1 MNHFR
6 CAIDN
11 NPDFSDITGSAK
23 RNSFVILADDRL
35 NEMRQFKA
43 GGCKVLA
50 YKNLTLMTPW
60 TNAGVP
66 MTGLLLPDSFYL
78 HNKAGQRFTSQN
90 FPQAFLANPQD
101 PAYQARWGNNVIP
114 QLLDEGW
121 DGVFMDDTNP
131 SPSYHHDPNDIK
143 ELQGNTAY
151 SAAVGSMLSAVT
163 PRIHAAG
170 KLAVANIGA
179 INDYPV
185 TRTWIAN
192 YLDGAMWEWWSG
204 TQSDRDTAAYAQS
217 KGKFLLA
224 RQSGGNA
231 LYGFSSMLLC
241 AEDSCFAYQSDYTHE
256 PTWLPEF
263 DIPLGKALGAAKEV
277 TGT

>member
-1 MNHFR
+1 MTNHFR

-66 MTGLLLPDSFYL
+66 LTDSPPDSCYL
-78 HNKAGQRFTSQN
+78 HNRAGSRFTSQN
-90 FPQAFLANPQD
+90 FTQAYLANPAS
-101 PAYQARWGNNVIP
+101 PTYQMRWTDNVVP
-114 QLLDEGW
+114 QLEDEGW
-121 DGVFMDDTNP
+121 DGVFMDDCNP
-131 SPSYHHDPNDIK
+131 TPSYHHDPNDIA
-143 ELQGNTAY
+143 EFQGNTAY
-151 SAAVGSMLSAVT
+151 SSAVSAMLAAVT
-163 PRIHAAG
+163 PKLRAAG
-170 KLAVANIGA
+170 LLSVANIGA

-185 TRTWIAN
+185 TKTWIAD

-241 AEDSCFAYQSDYTHE
+241 AEDSCFAQQSDYTHE
-256 PTWLPEF
+256 PKWIPEF
-263 DIPLGKALGAAKEV
+263 DIPLGKALGAAEEV
-277 TGT
+277 VQ

>member
-1 MNHFR
+1 MANHFR

-43 GGCKVLA
+43 GGAKVLA

-66 MTGLLLPDSFYL
+66 LNDPAVSELFFL
-78 HNKAGQRFTSQN
+78 HTKAGARCFSTPFS
-90 FPQAFLANPQD
+90 AAGMANPAID
-101 PAYQARWGNNVIP
+101 AYQDRWASNVVG
-114 QLLDEGW
+114 QLRAQGW

-131 SPSYHHDPNDIK
+131 SPSYHHDPNDFR

-151 SAAVGSMLSAVT
+151 SAAVGDMLAYVTSM
-163 PRIHAAG
+163 IHSAG

-231 LYGFSSMLLC
+231 LYGFSSLMLV
-241 AEDSCFAYQSDYTHE
+241 AEDSCFAQQSDYTHE
-256 PTWLPEF
+256 PKWLPEF
-263 DIPLGKALGAAKEV
+263 DIPLGKALGAAEEV
-277 TGT
+277 AQ